1 MKPENS
7 VFFISKSEKAAA
19 YVREKLLFSRA
30 ADKFVHI
37 GYENCYETVKTH
49 CPQVIFYDIRFNQ
62 SEFFDFLKKVK
73 STPRL
78 DSSSVILIFE
88 KIDEELLCNAFESGI
103 SDFLTFAATDAEFT
117 IRVLWAFRKK
127 GSIQAAKKKTQI
139 LSNLN
144 ILDKKTG
151 IYTKNYTYTI
161 LKEESKKS
169 AGTLAVAAPD
179 VSSRAKLT
187 PEILAK
193 TAKKCLRKTDI
204 LGFSGDF
211 KLYIWFPDT
220 AAGTAV
226 KILRK
231 IERNLPDDVSIS
243 AGIYQS
249 SSFEQMEENA
259 NKALS
264 AALLQENAF
273 IIYSQIKPE
282 KSEENPDSYK
292 NFKSFKQKFLKKYES
307 EVSPVF
313 YRTQKIIEEKLFETT
328 VNQKIDENE
337 SVFSL
342 KNAGCESDF
351 RITYPGYAT
360 INIDMTHKT
369 GLEILRS
376 RANFSLKELDG
387 DRISA
392 VLDDFIKEFQF
403 LSKSAV

>member
-19 YVREKLLFSRA
+19 FVREKLMFSRA

-37 GYENCYETVKTH
+37 GYENCYENVKLHT
-49 CPQVIFYDIRFNQ
+49 PQVIFYDIRFNQ
-62 SEFFDFLKKVK
+62 NEFFEFLKKVK
-73 STPRL
+73 ATPAL
-78 DSSSVILIFE
+78 DCSSIILIFE
-88 KIDEELLCNAFESGI
+88 KVDEELLCSAFEGGI
-103 SDFLTFAATDAEFT
+103 TDFLTFSATDSEFT
-117 IRVLWAFRKK
+117 VRVLWAFRKK
-127 GSIQAAKKKTQI
+127 GSIQAARKKTQI

-161 LKEESKKS
+161 LKEESKRS
-169 AGTLAVAAPD
+169 SGTLAVVAPD
-179 VSSRAKLT
+179 VASRAKLT
-187 PEILAK
+187 PEILAR

-220 AAGTAV
+220 SAGIVV
-226 KILRK
+226 KILKK
-231 IERNLPDDVSIS
+231 IEKKLPDDVSIS

-249 SSFEQMEENA
+249 SSFDQMEENA

-264 AALLQENAF
+264 DALLKENSF
-273 IIYSQIKPE
+273 VIYSQIAAR
-282 KSEENPDSYK
+282 KSEETGESYK
-292 NFKSFKQKFLKKYES
+292 NFNSFKQNFLKKYES

-313 YRTQKIIEEKLFETT
+313 YRTQKIIEEKLFKTS

-342 KNAGCESDF
+342 TNENCKSTF
-351 RITYPGYAT
+351 RVTYPAYAA
-360 INIDMTHKT
+360 INIDITHDNGFETRRRKT
-369 GLEILRS
+369 SFG
-376 RANFSLKELDG
+376 LKELDG
-387 DRISA
+387 DRIGA
-392 VLDDFIKEFQF
+392 VLDDFIKEFQT
-403 LSKSAV
+403 LSK

>member
-19 YVREKLLFSRA
+19 FVREKLLFSRA

-37 GYENCYETVKTH
+37 GYENCYENVKLHT
-49 CPQVIFYDIRFNQ
+49 PQVIFYDIRFNQ
-62 SEFFDFLKKVK
+62 SEFFEFLKKVK
-73 STPRL
+73 AAPSL
-78 DSSSVILIFE
+78 DCSSVILIFE
-88 KIDEELLCNAFESGI
+88 KVDEELLCSAFEAGI
-103 SDFLTFAATDAEFT
+103 TDFLTFSATDSEFT
-117 IRVLWAFRKK
+117 VRVLWAFRKK
-127 GSIQAAKKKTQI
+127 GSIQAARKKTQI

-161 LKEESKKS
+161 LKDESKRS
-169 AGTLAVAAPD
+169 PGALAVVAPD
-179 VSSRAKLT
+179 VASRAKLT

-220 AAGTAV
+220 SAGIVV
-226 KILRK
+226 KILKK
-231 IERNLPDDVSIS
+231 IEKKLPDGVSIS

-249 SSFEQMEENA
+249 SSFDQMEENA

-264 AALLQENAF
+264 DALLKENSF
-273 IIYSQIKPE
+273 VIYSQIAAR
-282 KSEENPDSYK
+282 KSEETGESYK
-292 NFKSFKQKFLKKYES
+292 NFNSFKQNFLKKYES

-313 YRTQKIIEEKLFETT
+313 YRTQKIIEEKLFKTS

-342 KNAGCESDF
+342 TNENCKSTF
-351 RITYPGYAT
+351 RVTYPAYAA
-360 INIDMTHKT
+360 IKIDMTHDNGFETRRRKT
-369 GLEILRS
+369 SFG
-376 RANFSLKELDG
+376 LKELDG
-387 DRISA
+387 DRIGA
-392 VLDDFIKEFQF
+392 VLDDFIKEFQT
-403 LSKSAV
+403 LSK